1 MAALFQGKTRPKSAI
16 SFAFITLSAI
26 VLVSCTTNGN
36 GYPTQSISDYGQQSQ
51 HGPGSNR

>member
-1 MAALFQGKTRPKSAI
+1 MAVLFQGKTRPKSKIIWAI
-16 SFAFITLSAI
+16 ITLSAI
-26 VLVSCTTNGN
+26 VLVSCATNGN